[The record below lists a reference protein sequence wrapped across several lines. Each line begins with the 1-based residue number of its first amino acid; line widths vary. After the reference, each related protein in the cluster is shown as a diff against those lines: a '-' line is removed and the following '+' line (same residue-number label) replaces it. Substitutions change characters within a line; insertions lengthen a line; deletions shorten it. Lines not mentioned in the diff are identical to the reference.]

1 MSSLSRYPTSF
12 TGQIVVALIAAALLT
27 SSVGCIG
34 AMTQLMYVI
43 KGHKVPAAYPGMEGK
58 TVAVVCVSD
67 ASAYGPDTLTYT
79 ISKTVSMKL
88 ANGVKDI
95 SVVSPHKIEQ
105 WVDTNGWGETD
116 FVEIGRGVN
125 ADLVLA
131 IEIGSYTIKE
141 GQTMYKGR
149 TDLTCTVFDIT
160 KDGQVAFVDGPRH
173 FAFPEHGR
181 PAIQTSARQFE
192 TVFLAKLTQNIAR
205 QFTAHDQTET
215 VAEDASLLSY

>member
-1 MSSLSRYPTSF
+1 MRSRSRYELSS
-12 TGQIVVALIAAALLT
+12 TGRLVVTLLALAMVT

-67 ASAYGPDTLTYT
+67 LSSYGPDTLTYT
-79 ISKTVSMKL
+79 ISKAVSMKL
-88 ANGVKDI
+88 ANSVPDI
-95 SVVSPHKIEQ
+95 NVISPHKIEQ

-116 FVEIGRGVN
+116 FVEIGRGVE

-131 IEIGSYTIKE
+131 IEIGSYSIRE

-149 TDLTCTVFDIT
+149 TDLTCTVFDVN
-160 KDGQVAFVDGPRH
+160 KNGQVAFVDGPRH
-173 FAFPEHGR
+173 FSFPEHGR
-181 PAIQTSARQFE
+181 PAIQTSDRQFE
-192 TVFLAKLTQNIAR
+192 TVFLAKLTENIAR
-205 QFTAHDQTET
+205 QFAPHDQTET
-215 VAEDASLLSY
+215 VAEDASLLSF